1 MRVTPFAIWGAV
13 AGLCACAA
21 PAAVQPTL
29 TVADAVGDQPVRQIG
44 DGSTTTGADQV
55 AAAPSDAK
63 TEVGDAKAD
72 SKADGG
78 GTSKTDAAVADSEF
92 DNGITPPKVICGDSF
107 CAQGQETCDSCES
120 DCGPCTPVCG
130 DGKCGTGESCS
141 TCAKDCGG
149 CAGECGNGYCD
160 PTENCATCSGDC
172 GKCAPGCGNGT
183 CDKATETCDD
193 CPIDCGKCS
202 NEPCDPYTSKGCKD
216 FEQCFPYSG
225 GDLVCIGAGK
235 LAKGQKCL
243 PLVDCQKGLI
253 CINSICSTIC
263 DASGK
268 QPQYGCPS
276 GKQCLEV
283 GAKGQVSAGVGA
295 CL

>member
-1 MRVTPFAIWGAV
+1 MRQLQLLSLL
-13 AGLCACAA
+13 LCSCAA
-21 PAAVQPTL
+21 PAATTNPALGASAGSQDGAVNVATDSGAAGNSD
-29 TVADAVGDQPVRQIG
+29 TAGATDSASANADA
-44 DGSTTTGADQV
+44 ADV
-55 AAAPSDAK
+55 KADTKA
-63 TEVGDAKAD
+63 DAKAD
-72 SKADGG
+72 TKV
-78 GTSKTDAAVADSEF
+78 DAATGPADTSE
-92 DNGITPPKVICGDSF
+92 IIAPKVVCGDSF
-107 CAQGQETCDSCES
+107 CAEGEEDCVSCEY
-120 DCGPCTPVCG
+120 DCGACKVNCG
-130 DGKCGTGESCS
+130 DGKCATGESCA

-160 PTENCATCSGDC
+160 PTENCATCAKDC
-172 GKCAPGCGNGT
+172 GSCAPGCGNGV
-183 CDKATETCDD
+183 CDKTSETCDD
-193 CPIDCGKCS
+193 CPTDCGKCS

-253 CINSICSTIC
+253 CINSTCAQIC

-268 QPQYGCPS
+268 QPQYSCPA

-283 GAKGQVSAGVGA
+283 GQPGKLSAGVGA